1 MALKA
6 PANHE
11 LQLYSAGWIASPG
24 MLLSGLLLSPV
35 STENM
40 KIGVIICTK
49 KSIQKIYFMKKF
61 HKKGGGSTCSHTSVF
76 FLKKTSKKAVNK

>member
-1 MALKA
+1 MAFKA
-6 PANHE
+6 PANHL

-40 KIGVIICTK
+40 KIGGHYLHE
-49 KSIQKIYFMKKF
+49 KSI
-61 HKKGGGSTCSHTSVF
+61 
-76 FLKKTSKKAVNK
+76 